1 MDLLTYYTIPK
12 MKHLLKSDIQA
23 IAEKI
28 VNSDGLDNVVE
39 LQQLAKELY
48 EKLTILK
55 FMESGFNSAPPVVE
69 EKEIEPV
76 AVKEEPAPIQETPV
90 AVVEE
95 TVEEEDLGDNE
106 LISTLDEN
114 LFVSE
119 EHIDE
124 NLIEPATEK
133 IKDIVAQM
141 PPETQQVD
149 ELIETVVAP
158 SMAQKNDPADLAP
171 TLEDI
176 VQVAPVTTNNGDG
189 KKSLNDKLKK
199 GITIGLNDRIAFVK
213 HLFDGSTEDFNR
225 VISQLNTLGSELE
238 ALEFLNNMVKPEYS
252 NWSGKEEYEQRFL
265 SFIEGKY

>member
-1 MDLLTYYTIPK
+1 MDLLTYYTKPK

-28 VNSDGLDNVVE
+28 VNSEGLENVVE

-55 FMESGFNSAPPVVE
+55 FMESGFNSTPQVTNETSVVT
-69 EKEIEPV
+69 
-76 AVKEEPAPIQETPV
+76 KEEPASIEEMPV
-90 AVVEE
+90 VVVEE
-95 TVEEEDLGDNE
+95 SVEEEDLGDNE
-106 LISTLDEN
+106 LMSTLDEN

-149 ELIETVVAP
+149 ELIETVVATTTV
-158 SMAQKNDPADLAP
+158 QKNDPADIAP
-171 TLEDI
+171 TQEDI
-176 VQVAPVTTNNGDG
+176 IQVAPVTTTNGDG